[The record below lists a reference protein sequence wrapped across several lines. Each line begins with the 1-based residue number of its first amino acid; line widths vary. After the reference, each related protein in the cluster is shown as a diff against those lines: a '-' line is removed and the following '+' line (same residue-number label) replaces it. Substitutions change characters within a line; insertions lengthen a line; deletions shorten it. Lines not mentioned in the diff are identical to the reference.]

1 MIDKIALLM
10 EETGCDR
17 GEAELALEMCG
28 FEVEKAVKAIPRLL
42 KNIVVLKGKLV
53 SAPQH
58 QFGLILVVLNL
69 KSQTLL
75 RTRAVLSYNPA
86 VYGVALEKDWFEFE
100 KHLYGCRL
108 WEGSLQTESQ
118 EIEVRLANHFRSFAA
133 SAAFKAGAA
142 QSGDLLTQ
150 ELAGVLEPVFHKAPI
165 QLQVRKE
172 ILDLGQF
179 QSLRSEPESAQ
190 AHRQSPRSRLSASRA
205 DEPLLLKITLEQD
218 PAGVLAADLRAG
230 DIVSAQI
237 SDPRDIAQYLAKLLG
252 GYSQEGPLAIAAPVE
267 AVETEGARYDAA
279 SAASTALIRVRFAVG
294 VCGDASVSQDSRM
307 KVVRNPHQ
315 AGTEAVSWWRRFF
328 IRGS

>member
-42 KNIVVLKGKLV
+42 KNIVVLKGKFV
-53 SAPQH
+53 NADQH
-58 QFGLILVVLNL
+58 QFGLLLVVLNL
-69 KSQTLL
+69 KSQSLL
-75 RTRAVLSYNPA
+75 RTRAVLSYNPG

-100 KHLYGCRL
+100 KHLYSCRL

-118 EIEVRLANHFRSFAA
+118 EIEQRLANHFRASPA

-142 QSGDLLTQ
+142 QTEGALTQ
-150 ELAGVLEPVFHKAPI
+150 ELSGVLEPLFHKTSIA
-165 QLQVRKE
+165 LQIRHE

-179 QSLRSEPESAQ
+179 QSLRNEPESAQ
-190 AHRQSPRSRLSASRA
+190 AYKQSPRSRFSNASRA

-218 PAGVLAADLRAG
+218 PAGVSAADLRAG
-230 DIVSAQI
+230 DIVSARI

-267 AVETEGARYDAA
+267 AVEAHSADA
-279 SAASTALIRVRFAVG
+279 TVIRVRFAVG
-294 VCGDASVSQDSRM
+294 VCGDASVGPESRM
-307 KVVRNPHQ
+307 KVVRNPNQ
-315 AGTEAVSWWRRFF
+315 TGPEGLSWWRRFF